1 MAEGRTAAREQA
13 KEERKMRV
21 LVAAVAIIAA
31 SAGAAAAQDAQ
42 KGEQDFTV
50 CRPCHAIGPDA
61 ANMLGPQLNGLD
73 GRHAGSVPGYSY
85 SDANKNSGIV
95 WNQASFTR
103 YIQNPQAV
111 VPGTKMFFAGVKDQ
125 QQIKDLWAYLS
136 QFDAEGNT
144 KNK

>member
-1 MAEGRTAAREQA
+1 MPGFGSMRPSIPPHGAKRRTTLCYGLTTARPAIAVDTGVRLRLMAEGRTAAREQA

-42 KGEQDFTV
+42 KGEQDFAV

-61 ANMLGPQLNGLD
+61 ANMLGPELNGLD
-73 GRHAGSVPGYSY
+73 GRHAGGVPGYSY

-95 WNQASFTR
+95 
-103 YIQNPQAV
+103 
-111 VPGTKMFFAGVKDQ
+111 
-125 QQIKDLWAYLS
+125 
-136 QFDAEGNT
+136 
-144 KNK
+144 